1 MQMARSIGIAMLT
14 ALLAAGCGAGDGEGA
29 AKTQESA
36 KAQPGATDPAAS
48 SKDAPTQVAAVK
60 PTDKEARLASAVAD
74 SKTTAPVDLQY
85 DIPAKPE
92 VGQPFTV
99 EFAVKPRIQADVLDV
114 ELADSPGLTIQGER
128 QARFQAVEAGQPYT
142 FQVQLAGNAA
152 GLYYVSV
159 TAKIS
164 TQVQTEA
171 RAFSVP
177 VVIGSP
183 APMQKPAPQ
192 KDASGQPVESLPAK
206 ES

>member
-1 MQMARSIGIAMLT
+1 MQMARSIGVAMLAT
-14 ALLAAGCGAGDGEGA
+14 LLAAGCGGGDGEGA

-36 KAQPGATDPAAS
+36 KARPDATDPAAS
-48 SKDAPTQVAAVK
+48 SKDATAEVASVK

-74 SKTTAPVDLQY
+74 SKTTAPVDLLY
-85 DIPAKPE
+85 DLPAKPE

-114 ELADSPGLTIQGER
+114 EVADSPGLTIQGER
-128 QARFQAVEAGQPYT
+128 LARFQAVEAGQPYT
-142 FQVQLAGNAA
+142 FQLQVVGNAA

-159 TAKIS
+159 TAKIA

-171 RAFSVP
+171 RAFSIP

-183 APMQKPAPQ
+183 VPVQKPAPK
-192 KDASGQPVESLPAK
+192 KDASGQPIESLPAR
-206 ES
+206 EQ

>member
-1 MQMARSIGIAMLT
+1 MQMARSIGVAMLAT
-14 ALLAAGCGAGDGEGA
+14 LLAAGCGGGDGEDA

-36 KAQPGATDPAAS
+36 KARPDATDPAS
-48 SKDAPTQVAAVK
+48 SKDATAEVASVK

-74 SKTTAPVDLQY
+74 SKTTAPVDLLY
-85 DIPAKPE
+85 DLPAKPE

-99 EFAVKPRIQADVLDV
+99 EFAVKPRVQADVLDV
-114 ELADSPGLTIQGER
+114 EVADSPGLTIQGER

-142 FQVQLAGNAA
+142 FQLQVVGNAA

-159 TAKIS
+159 TAKIA

-183 APMQKPAPQ
+183 APVQKPAPQ
-192 KDASGQPVESLPAK
+192 KDASGQPIESLPAK
-206 ES
+206 EQ